1 MAQHARQN
9 MNPYSRDVWEAP
21 KRTSTRKRVVIGI
34 VCFLGACLLTA
45 GAFALWSTNALDRAL
60 APSDEARRLTSEIL
74 VDTPANQPFYLLLL
88 GSDSR
93 EGSNEEGYEGE
104 AGTHERS
111 DVIMLARI
119 DVQTKT
125 VTLVSIPRDTPY
137 VIDGQ
142 VVKINEAYDH
152 GGAAGSIEAV
162 SKITGVSI
170 SHYAEVRLSEF
181 EAIIDRVGGVEV
193 YVDREMGV
201 NDTITGERIE
211 LEPGLQTLNGK
222 QAQVFVRAR
231 HAYEG
236 MTGGED
242 YHRQGNV
249 RTMIEAVVKK
259 ILSQPA
265 TELPG
270 TILDLAQYVTTDL
283 TSGDLVS
290 LGLGFAGGGITMYS
304 CTGPSAGDIAQQY
317 NGIWLCYPNPEGWAE
332 LMRQVDSG
340 AEPSDIDYAATQLP
354 FDTLQ

>member
-1 MAQHARQN
+1 MAKHARPSQ
-9 MNPYSRDVWEAP
+9 NPYSRDVWKAP
-21 KRTSTRKRVVIGI
+21 KRATVGKRVAIGI
-34 VCFLGACLLTA
+34 ACFLGACLVTA
-45 GAFALWSTNALDRAL
+45 GVYVFWFANALDRAL
-60 APSDEARRLTSEIL
+60 APTDAARQLTSDIL
-74 VDTPANQPFYLLLL
+74 VDAPIDKPFYLLLL

-104 AGTHERS
+104 KGQHERS
-111 DVIMLARI
+111 DVIILARI
-119 DVQTKT
+119 DVQNKT

-137 VIDGQ
+137 VVDGQ
-142 VVKINEAYDH
+142 VVKINEAYDR

-162 SKITGVSI
+162 SKLTGVGI

-181 EAIIDRVGGVEV
+181 EAIVDRIGGVEI

-201 NDTITGERIE
+201 NDTITNERIE

-231 HAYEG
+231 HAYED
-236 MTGGED
+236 MEKGEE
-242 YHRQGNV
+242 YHRQNNV
-249 RTMIEAVVKK
+249 RTMLEAIVKK
-259 ILSQPA
+259 ILHRPV

-290 LGLGFAGGGITMYS
+290 LGLGFSGGDITMYS
-304 CTGPSAGDIAQQY
+304 CSGPSAGDTAQQY
-317 NGIWLCYPNPEGWAE
+317 NGAWLCYPNPEGWAE

-340 AEPSDIDYAATQLP
+340 DEPQDIDYEATQLG
-354 FDTLQ
+354 FDSLK